1 MRRAAVPGAPS
12 STTIHPI
19 LHVHT
24 ILPSYLSLLGNA
36 AAYRGK
42 GKEENM
48 AFFLSS
54 SQLFYED
61 PAFTNKIESDS
72 DSDAQNAAFCKI
84 GF

>member
-24 ILPSYLSLLGNA
+24 ILPSYLSLLSNA
-36 AAYRGK
+36 AAFRGK

-48 AFFLSS
+48 AFFLSR

-61 PAFTNKIESDS
+61 PAFTKKI
-72 DSDAQNAAFCKI
+72 
-84 GF
+84 